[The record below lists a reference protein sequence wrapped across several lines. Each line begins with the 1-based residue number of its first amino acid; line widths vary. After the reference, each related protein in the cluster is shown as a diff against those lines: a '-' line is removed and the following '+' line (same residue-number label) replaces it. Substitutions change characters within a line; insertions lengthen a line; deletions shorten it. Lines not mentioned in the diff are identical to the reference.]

1 MEKPIFGLFATFQKP
16 EEEKLSW
23 SWLWSGFVVS
33 IILFIALC
41 CSGVNFG
48 FISYYHT
55 SYNDLPDY
63 VFGLYQNHT
72 TYFGMLNQY
81 IFYFSIISFV
91 LGIVVPYLL
100 KSNLIFEKNR
110 VPFWKKFW
118 IPLEIIILLLAIDD
132 KILSFPMAR
141 LYGGIA
147 CNKFLNNTIRVI
159 MGETLYNDDTFF
171 LVIYFFFLVLFWMFF
186 YFLGYQ
192 LSALFQMGEGAYIK
206 KRTLTYKL
214 CKLIQKGYHE
224 FVYEIVH
231 YDFSRKNF
239 TLILRVLLGNLVVLL
254 VLFSVCDYFDAP
266 AWVVRT
272 LLVIYFGITLV
283 FSAYFLSR
291 IRKKY
296 NNLFEA
302 TKNLAGGDLDINV
315 AQDWGSFEPIKNE
328 LNSVSENVRVALENE
343 LRSQKMKTELITNVS
358 HDLKT
363 PLTTI
368 ITYVD
373 LLKDENLSPETRSEY
388 LQILD
393 KKSQRLKVLIEDL
406 FEVSK
411 ATSGNMKLDLHPVDI
426 LNLIRQ
432 VVFELD
438 KQLKAPNL
446 DIRYHFDEEKRIL
459 LLDSEKTYRIFENLF
474 GNIAKYSLPGTRVY
488 VESQKTDERY
498 QIVLKNISA
507 QELEP
512 NPEHL
517 TERFVRGDQSRN
529 SEGSG
534 LGLAIAKSFAEI
546 QGGTMDVE
554 TDGDLFKVILK
565 FMIKELPEKEEK

>member
-1 MEKPIFGLFATFQKP
+1 MKKRIFGLFAIFQKP

-23 SWLWSGFVVS
+23 SWLWSGFVVA
-33 IILFIALC
+33 IVLFIVLC
-41 CSGVNFG
+41 CSNVRFD
-48 FISYYHT
+48 FISHYHICYKD
-55 SYNDLPDY
+55 SPDY
-63 VFGLYQNHT
+63 VYGLYQNRKT
-72 TYFGMLNQY
+72 DFGLLNQY

-100 KSNLIFEKNR
+100 KRNLIFERNR

-118 IPLEIIILLLAIDD
+118 IPLEGIIFLLAIDD
-132 KILSFPMAR
+132 KILSFHMAQ
-141 LYGGIA
+141 LYGEIA
-147 CNKFLNNTIRVI
+147 CNKFLNNIVRVF
-159 MGETLYNDDTFF
+159 MGDTGNHDDIFF
-171 LVIYFFFLVLFWMFF
+171 LAIYFFFLVLFLILF

-206 KRTLTYKL
+206 KRTLIYRL
-214 CKLIQKGYHE
+214 CKLIQKGYHD

-231 YDFSRKNF
+231 YDFTRKNF
-239 TLILRVLLGNLVVLL
+239 TLILRVLLGNFFVLL
-254 VLFSVCDYFDAP
+254 VLFSACDYFKAP
-266 AWVVRT
+266 AWVTRI
-272 LLVIYFGITLV
+272 LLVIYFVITLV

-302 TKNLAGGDLDINV
+302 TKNLADGDLDINI

-438 KQLKAPNL
+438 KQLKAANL
-446 DIRYHFDEEKRIL
+446 DIRYHFDEEKMIL
-459 LLDSEKTYRIFENLF
+459 LLDSEKTFRIFENLF

-488 VESQKTDERY
+488 VTSQKLDDHY

-507 QELEP
+507 QELDSDP
-512 NPEHL
+512 YHL
-517 TERFVRGDQSRN
+517 TERFVRGDKSRN

-565 FMIKELPEKEEK
+565 FMIKELPEKEKK